1 MPYTSRYPDLLF
13 LRGIHHAGAKFQR
26 TKIPEPPI
34 HFSGATNFFEPKN
47 EFTSHQF
54 ETSVLEPP
62 MTSGPLS
69 NHQNVV
75 KP

>member
-1 MPYTSRYPDLLF
+1 MDPKTKIETRLVCERRVNL
-13 LRGIHHAGAKFQR
+13 R

-34 HFSGATNFFEPKN
+34 QFSGATNFLGPKN

-62 MTSGPLS
+62 MSLFFYYKS
-69 NHQNVV
+69 
-75 KP
+75 KARAKESI